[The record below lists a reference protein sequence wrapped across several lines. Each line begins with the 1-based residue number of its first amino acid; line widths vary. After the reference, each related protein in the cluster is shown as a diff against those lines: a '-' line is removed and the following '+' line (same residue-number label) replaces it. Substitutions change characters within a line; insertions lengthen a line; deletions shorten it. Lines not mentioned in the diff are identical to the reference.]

1 MIYYK
6 KYSGHLRSLPRS
18 PLITMYKSYIQLHL
32 DYGDILYDQTYNT
45 SFHQKP
51 ERIQYNAYLAGRF
64 LALQK
69 RDSLKNQAQS
79 LQKIERFKKLC
90 FLLKICKNESLD
102 YLYSII
108 PQCIS
113 RYITK
118 NTDTVR
124 SFNTRH
130 TFYKMSFFL
139 STTVEWNNLDQELR
153 KCESYSL
160 FPYNILKFIRS
171 FISFFNCQ
179 NIIGIKSFI
188 RLYLSLSHLQEQAFK
203 RTFQNTFNPVSDC
216 GMDVKSCTHVLL

>member
-69 RDSLKNQAQS
+69 RDFLKNQAQS
-79 LQKIERFKKLC
+79 SRK
-90 FLLKICKNESLD
+90 SLD

-139 STTVEWNNLDQELR
+139 STTVEWNNLDQELM

-171 FISFFNCQ
+171 FICFFNCQ
-179 NIIGIKSFI
+179 TIIGIKSFI
-188 RLYLSLSHLQEQAFK
+188 RLYLSLSHLQEHAFK